1 MPVRRALPIVV
12 LFSMLTS
19 VAQGGLIVIRTG
31 QVGGVPG
38 VCSGADDS
46 FHWYAPQPL
55 CSYPILAVPFQPAH
69 FDGACA
75 GPPAVV
81 VDAEP
86 YSWTPTL
93 PCDPDARWIAS
104 DIISGPGGN
113 CFGKRQS
120 VLYCAEFS
128 SASHCTMADS
138 IVVCWA
144 VDDYLGDPPAFPGP
158 NPGGVYVN
166 GVDLGP
172 AFSGLGA
179 STARTAVAYNV
190 PLNLGPNR
198 LQIYQRDA
206 GCGVAGLILSA
217 RIYTCE
223 PVSVEPRSWGEIKL
237 IQR

>member
-1 MPVRRALPIVV
+1 MRIQNQLGIIAILALLAPPARGALVT
-12 LFSMLTS
+12 L
-19 VAQGGLIVIRTG
+19 RTG

-38 VCSGADDS
+38 TCSGPDDS

-55 CSYPILAVPFQPAH
+55 CSYPILAVPFGPIH
-69 FDGACA
+69 FDAACS

-81 VDAEP
+81 VDPEP
-86 YSWTPTL
+86 YTWTPTL

-104 DIISGPGGN
+104 DIISGPGSD
-113 CFGKRQS
+113 CYGKRQS
-120 VLYCAEFS
+120 VLYCAEF
-128 SASHCTMADS
+128 ASPGNCTVADS

-166 GVDLGP
+166 GTDLGP

-179 STARTAVAYNV
+179 SPEHIAVAYNV
-190 PLNLGPNR
+190 PLLAGTNR

-223 PVSVEPRSWGEIKL
+223 SVPAESRTWGEIKAWY
-237 IQR
+237 R